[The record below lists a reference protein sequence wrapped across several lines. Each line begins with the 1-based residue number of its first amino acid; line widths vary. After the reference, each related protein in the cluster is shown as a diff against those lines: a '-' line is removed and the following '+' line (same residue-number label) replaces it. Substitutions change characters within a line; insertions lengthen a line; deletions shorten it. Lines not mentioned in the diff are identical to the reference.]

1 MIIRKGKSFNTQWS
15 PYQTNRPRTTGIF
28 IEQLTVKLRNTL
40 NNTVIFY
47 WITIKAK
54 SKETQISLPITL
66 NLRKQ
71 VHQAAVFKA
80 WIMEKKSE

>member
-1 MIIRKGKSFNTQWS
+1 MIIRKGKSFNTQLS
-15 PYQTNRPRTTGIF
+15 PYQTNKPRTARLF

-54 SKETQISLPITL
+54 LKETQISTNHSTL
-66 NLRKQ
+66 YLFTISIKR
-71 VHQAAVFKA
+71 
-80 WIMEKKSE
+80 

>member
-1 MIIRKGKSFNTQWS
+1 MIIRKGKSFNTQLR
-15 PYQTNRPRTTGIF
+15 PYQTNKPRTARIF

-54 SKETQISLPITL
+54 LKETQNTNRVTNHSTL
-66 NLRKQ
+66 YL
-71 VHQAAVFKA
+71 F
-80 WIMEKKSE
+80 

>member
-1 MIIRKGKSFNTQWS
+1 MIIRKGKSFNTQLR
-15 PYQTNRPRTTGIF
+15 PYQTNKPRTARIF

-54 SKETQISLPITL
+54 LKETQNTNRVTKHSTLYLFTISIK
-66 NLRKQ
+66 R
-71 VHQAAVFKA
+71 
-80 WIMEKKSE
+80 

>member
-1 MIIRKGKSFNTQWS
+1 MIIRKGKSFNTQLR
-15 PYQTNRPRTTGIF
+15 PYQTNKPRTARIF

-54 SKETQISLPITL
+54 LKETQNTNRVTNYSTLYLFTISIK
-66 NLRKQ
+66 R
-71 VHQAAVFKA
+71 
-80 WIMEKKSE
+80 